1 MNFVLKSGFPI
12 CFRMLLMA
20 ALWLTQGFSLRAQDK
35 SLVAIA
41 NQTGAP
47 ASLKMSEL
55 KAVMMGEKE
64 RWKSGNRILVALL
77 KTNTPLGKKI
87 AETVFDMRADEL
99 NRYWLGL
106 VFQGKAQAPAFFS
119 TVAELET
126 FVSQNPGAIGIS
138 SRQPALEEIRV
149 IPIDGQNILP

>member
-1 MNFVLKSGFPI
+1 
-12 CFRMLLMA
+12 MA
-20 ALWLTQGFSLRAQDK
+20 ALWLTQGFSLQAQDK

-64 RWKSGNRILVALL
+64 RWKSGNRIRVALL

-87 AETVFDMRADEL
+87 AETVLDMSADEL

-119 TVAELET
+119 TIAELET

-149 IPIDGQNILP
+149 VPIDGQNILP